1 MRPHH
6 FALASLLLVAL
17 VAVSVSGSTARAAA
31 PTLTIVAPADGAVI
45 PEGASATVRFVVSNF
60 LLVQPGRR
68 GQVPGPNEG
77 HANVFLDGRQVRL
90 VVDAEPFSLS
100 LSSGI
105 HAIRMQLVDDNGTAL
120 TPDVS
125 ASVSVTSTHG
135 PAAGVPRIAILSPSP
150 NERTGHGLYLSYSI
164 ENFTLVDPRGQPNAP
179 REGHV
184 QILVLDQVVME
195 VVQYEPVLLVALP
208 DGDITIT
215 ARLVNNDGTPLS
227 PDVAATVPLHV
238 AASSAVTLPLVFN
251 GGMALLLAF
260 LFVVLVL
267 RRKKASART
276 SQGRGGS
283 P

>member
-1 MRPHH
+1 VRRHPLAP
-6 FALASLLLVAL
+6 ALLTVAL
-17 VAVSVSGSTARAAA
+17 LAVSMSASTAQAAS
-31 PTLTIVAPADGAVI
+31 PTLTIVSPADGAVI
-45 PEGASATVRFVVSNF
+45 PNGAPVIVRFVVSDF
-60 LLVQPGRR
+60 LLVQPGRV
-68 GQVPGPNEG
+68 GQIAGPNEG

-105 HAIRMQLVDDNGTAL
+105 HTIRMQLVDDNGTAL

-135 PAAGVPRIAILSPSP
+135 PAAGVPQIAIRSPAP
-150 NERTGHGLYLSYSI
+150 NERTGHGLYLSYRI
-164 ENFTLVDPRGQPNAP
+164 ENFTLVNPRGQPNAP

-227 PDVAATVPLHV
+227 PAVAATVPLHV